1 MNKLQHILKCSA
13 MALVLLIMLGGC
25 IRTELQDC
33 PPLQITLTVKD
44 KNYFNID
51 DAVKLGLK
59 ERKAEDLPFREYVS
73 SIYYIV
79 HDEEGNVVAEQKNTA
94 VDNDGQ
100 TQLIVLPVSLPY
112 GKYTVTVW
120 GNMKSEAPLGD
131 NPTEAEMEAAGASLN
146 DIYLASGTF
155 DYRYGSEEYTLGM
168 ERTKGDLLIK
178 VEGIPENID
187 FSTKDIEDIF
197 GRVDNDFNY
206 SRLTNLHTELDWE
219 RRVELQSETLMCPSP
234 TYEGSTLSV
243 MFIDKSAVENT
254 GRATY
259 YPTLVPQDIN
269 ITMGRN
275 EITILRYVYLEDGG
289 GGTVDPD
296 PDPNPDPDPDPDP
309 NPDPDNPDNPDPD
322 EPDNPDNPDPDEPD
336 TPDPDNPTP
345 PVQGEF
351 KIYVRV
357 NDNWEL
363 IHKMEID

>member
-13 MALVLLIMLGGC
+13 MAFALLIMLGGC
-25 IRTELQDC
+25 LRTELQDC

-120 GNMKSEAPLGD
+120 GNMKSETPLGE
-131 NPTEAEMEAAGASLN
+131 NATEAEMEVAGASLN

-155 DYRYGSEEYTLGM
+155 DYRYGREEYTLGM
-168 ERTKGDLLIK
+168 ERTKGNLLIK

-197 GRVDNDFNY
+197 GRVDNSFNY

-234 TYEGSTLSV
+234 SYEGSTLSV
-243 MFIDKSAVENT
+243 MFIDKSAVEKP
-254 GRATY
+254 GSATY

-275 EITILRYVYLEDGG
+275 EITILRYVYLEDDG

-296 PDPNPDPDPDPDP
+296 PDPDPED
-309 NPDPDNPDNPDPD
+309 
-322 EPDNPDNPDPDEPD
+322 
-336 TPDPDNPTP
+336 PTP
-345 PVQGEF
+345 PTPGEF

-363 IHKMEID
+363 IHGMEID